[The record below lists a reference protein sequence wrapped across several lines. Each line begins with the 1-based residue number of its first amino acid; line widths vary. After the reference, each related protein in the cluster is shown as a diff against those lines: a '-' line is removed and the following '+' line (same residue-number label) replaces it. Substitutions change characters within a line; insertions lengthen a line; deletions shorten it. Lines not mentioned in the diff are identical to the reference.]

1 MLYLDDPGLN
11 LETAQGLRGYQ
22 AEVGSAGTYAEQV
35 ETDKNLFSRYNRP
48 RNPVFRVVREELA
61 AMCSGV
67 RRCGYCEDSAG
78 DEIEHL
84 IQNGKREGPSMVVYH
99 GTVGWRRPS

>member
-1 MLYLDDPGLN
+1 
-11 LETAQGLRGYQ
+11 
-22 AEVGSAGTYAEQV
+22 
-35 ETDKNLFSRYNRP
+35 
-48 RNPVFRVVREELA
+48 
-61 AMCSGV
+61 MCSGV